1 MDKDKD
7 NKEGCAGSKC
17 ARYNRDSEAELF
29 YSSLTD
35 EELDKWIKAVIV
47 GAAAEEGIDYYEECK
62 DEICFKFF
70 LAFEYLEW
78 LNSYGGIE

>member
-1 MDKDKD
+1 MLFGLAKLNTTRKEENIMDKDKD

-35 EELDKWIKAVIV
+35 EELDKWINAVIV
-47 GAAAEEGIDYYEECK
+47 GAAAEEGIDYYEEYK
-62 DEICFKFF
+62 DEYY
-70 LAFEYLEW
+70 E
-78 LNSYGGIE
+78 G

>member
-1 MDKDKD
+1 MDKDKN
-7 NKEGCAGSKC
+7 NKEDCADFKC

-47 GAAAEEGIDYYEECK
+47 GAAAEEGIDYYEDYE
-62 DEICFKFF
+62 D
-70 LAFEYLEW
+70 
-78 LNSYGGIE
+78 

>member
-7 NKEGCAGSKC
+7 NKEDCAGSNR

-35 EELDKWIKAVIV
+35 EELDK
-47 GAAAEEGIDYYEECK
+47 
-62 DEICFKFF
+62 
-70 LAFEYLEW
+70 
-78 LNSYGGIE
+78 